1 MPASTTF
8 LHASALSPV
17 RPATK
22 NFAWPSLRC
31 ASTPHTR
38 SWRSYT
44 ARCSAVSSS
53 PAAPAI
59 ARIPA
64 KAWGS
69 RLPCARDLIA
79 SPIALEKQAVPI
91 LARKNWSLSGA
102 DILSTA
108 E

>member
-1 MPASTTF
+1 
-8 LHASALSPV
+8 
-17 RPATK
+17 
-22 NFAWPSLRC
+22 
-31 ASTPHTR
+31 
-38 SWRSYT
+38 
-44 ARCSAVSSS
+44 VSSS

-91 LARKNWSLSGA
+91 LARKTRRMSGA
-102 DILSTA
+102 LILSTLPNEQDFRA
-108 E
+108 RRCFRFHRGATVRAL